1 MKKVITNQ
9 VVRAFYFAC
18 PKLETLNRKG
28 NTLPKKFRAYT
39 DHESDGIWGRIYLKP
54 IGVIARTKTTLSTD
68 FRLYFLGLQRMSNNG
83 HSHFAQGEISKLLE
97 REGGISYDPR
107 YINGQVSVLRN
118 VGLLAPTSNA
128 RCLVY
133 PIELISLKTNKKKV
147 ALCPEQGTH
156 CSWSS
161 LNNDWAPDYLPEPE
175 KSVAHQPIEELIV
188 PDDEWEIDMET
199 GTYKS

>member
-18 PKLETLNRKG
+18 LKLETLNGKG

-161 LNNDWAPDYLPEPE
+161 LNNDWAPDYLPEP
-175 KSVAHQPIEELIV
+175 VAVVANQPIEEVIV
-188 PDDEWEIDMET
+188 PDDWEIDIET
-199 GTYKS
+199 GTYKT